1 MHSNH
6 LKNKRSIKI
15 ADVILPIIILAALFL
30 LLVYSQTAV
39 NYMKKALLL
48 CATAIIPSLF
58 PFMVISE
65 LLNRSG
71 VGKWFSRLFRLPMK
85 LIFGVSESG
94 ASAFIL
100 GALCGFPIGA
110 LTLVKM
116 YDSGEITKHE
126 LERLM
131 TFCNVPGTAFIIST
145 LGASLLGDIRLGI
158 LIYYCLILSSVIIGI
173 SCRFIYKNNAAN
185 HAKPLS
191 VKLHLSANDFT
202 SSIQASALSML
213 NVCAYVVFFSTL
225 VGCLGAILKKMAI
238 PSNITA
244 LLFGVFEISSGVGEA
259 AALQNRMLAVVLCA
273 LIAGWSGLSVHFQ
286 IMSVASGRN
295 ISFKPFFIAKAM
307 QGLLCAVLTF
317 AALKLIPSLLLKDST
332 VFLPS
337 DSFTLTL
344 SDALS
349 LSFFASS
356 ILTLTFKKALKQI
369 TSHLPHNR

>member
-1 MHSNH
+1 MRSNPS
-6 LKNKRSIKI
+6 KNKRSIKI
-15 ADVILPIIILAALFL
+15 ADVILPIIILSALFL

-65 LLNRSG
+65 LLIRSG
-71 VGKWFSRLFRLPMK
+71 IGQRLSRLFRLPMR
-85 LIFGVSESG
+85 LIFGVGESG

-116 YDSGEITKHE
+116 YDSGEIGKRE

-131 TFCNVPGTAFIIST
+131 TFCNLPGAAFVVST
-145 LGASLLGDIRLGI
+145 LGASMLGDIRLGI
-158 LIYYCLILSSVIIGI
+158 LIYTCLILSSIIVGI
-173 SCRFIYKNNAAN
+173 GCRFTFKKDTASQT
-185 HAKPLS
+185 KPIS
-191 VKLHLSANDFT
+191 TKFHMSANDFT

-225 VGCLGAILKKMAI
+225 VGCLGAILEKMAI
-238 PSNITA
+238 PSEITA

-259 AALQNRMLAVVLCA
+259 AAMQNRMLAVVMCA

-295 ISFKPFFIAKAM
+295 ISFKPFFIAKTI

-317 AALKLIPSLLLKDST
+317 AAIKFIPSLLVNDSS
-332 VFLPS
+332 VFLPN
-337 DSFTLTL
+337 DSFSLTL

-356 ILTLTFKKALKQI
+356 LLTLTFKKALKQI
-369 TSHLPHNR
+369 TSNLPHNR